1 MLCHLN
7 NAMTLFLQ
15 IFVLVYYV
23 YTFQCNYSNK
33 HKQLN
38 NHSIPDFF
46 KMCKSVCLKFLQQ
59 REIEDLLCFRE
70 IAAQSLFPS
79 NFLFLNSYTGIESVQ
94 KFVGRK
100 FFTFHR
106 AFSWVDIFYNK
117 INQEVEKIFIL
128 LMNFAFIRLCG
139 CYVCICGVSKHTGH
153 VNSVCFQN
161 NNHVFRCT
169 E

>member
-117 INQEVEKIFIL
+117 INQEVENFFIL
-128 LMNFAFIRLCG
+128 LMNSLHLFACVDVM
-139 CYVCICGVSKHTGH
+139 CAYVVSLSIL
-153 VNSVCFQN
+153 VM
-161 NNHVFRCT
+161 
-169 E
+169 